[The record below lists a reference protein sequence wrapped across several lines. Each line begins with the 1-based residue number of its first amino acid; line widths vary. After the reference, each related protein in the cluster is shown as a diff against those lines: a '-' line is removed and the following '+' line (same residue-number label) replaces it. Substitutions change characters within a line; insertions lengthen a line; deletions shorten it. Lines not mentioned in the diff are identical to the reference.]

1 MAENF
6 FGLTD
11 TGKVR
16 SNNEDTFIAER
27 LGSGLILA
35 GVIDGVGG
43 YNGGEVAAAIAREQ
57 ISDYLES
64 KKGEPIPA
72 MIEAVK
78 RANNAIAAKKLEEKE
93 LDSMACVATIALVD
107 IANNQFYYAHVGDT
121 RLYLLRDASLIKISK
136 DHSFVGFL
144 EDSGR
149 LTERE
154 AMDHPKRNE
163 INKALGFGTNIDADD
178 SFIETGQ
185 SPFLPGD
192 MLLLCSDGLT
202 DMVDKREIT
211 AIITQSVSLHDKAA
225 GLIRSANKNGG
236 HDNVTVALVQNDKAS
251 HQHTAIAPTVELK
264 KNDEPAAQANKE
276 YASAKAAINPDKQK
290 AMPAKK
296 GSFAVAIL
304 TILLLVSLGAAA
316 YCYMQW
322 QKEAHRTTKPL
333 TLGTDTVRQKA
344 PRNPHEIQLQNAI
357 NMAKG
362 DTVTLIDT
370 LFKQPIIISDTLDI
384 SKPRLY
390 IKVKGTIT
398 LKCDTA
404 YKGPAFSTFKGA
416 KSVGFE
422 NIKLQGFVV
431 GISTYNTDLRLK
443 NVQFLNCAQPIL
455 RSFML
460 PAAKPINEGFPVTV
474 LFADSTSKFT
484 TTPNGKR

>member
-27 LGSGLILA
+27 LGSSLILA

-57 ISDYLES
+57 ILDYLES
-64 KKGEPIPA
+64 RQGEPIPA

-225 GLIRSANKNGG
+225 GLIRAANKNGG

-251 HQHTAIAPTVELK
+251 QQHTAIAPTVELK
-264 KNDEPAAQANKE
+264 KNDEPAAEAKKE
-276 YASAKAAINPDKQK
+276 YQAVKTSINPDKQK

-296 GSFAVAIL
+296 SSFGLAIL
-304 TILLLVSLGAAA
+304 TILCLAFLGAAV
-316 YCYMQW
+316 YCYKQW
-322 QKEAHRTTKPL
+322 QQEAGKAAKPQ
-333 TLGTDTVRQKA
+333 TLAADTVRQKA
-344 PRNPHEIQLQNAI
+344 PRNPQEIALQNAI

-362 DTVTLIDT
+362 DTVTLIDS

-390 IKVKGTIT
+390 IRVKGNIT
-398 LKCDTA
+398 LLCDTA
-404 YKGPAFSTFKGA
+404 YKGPAFAAFKGA
-416 KSVGFE
+416 KAIGLE
-422 NIKLQGFVV
+422 NLKLQGFVV

-443 NVQFLNCAQPIL
+443 NVQFLKCMLPIQ
-455 RSFML
+455 RDFML

-474 LFADSTSKFT
+474 LFADSASKST
-484 TTPNGKR
+484 ATPHGKR